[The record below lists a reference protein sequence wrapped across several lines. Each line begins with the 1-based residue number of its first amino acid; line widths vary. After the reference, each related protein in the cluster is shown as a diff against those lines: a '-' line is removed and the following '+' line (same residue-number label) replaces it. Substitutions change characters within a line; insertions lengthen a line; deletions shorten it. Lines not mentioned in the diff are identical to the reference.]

1 MLWGDPDEGESMTK
15 TGVEYADEQI
25 TVYPTCPFG
34 CTYCWSKLPLFRKRI
49 SNPRPFEEANRLKRT
64 RKRRRV
70 VVSFTTDPYQPR
82 ELTHRWTRAVLAKL
96 MIPHDGDHLYQLHE
110 VFVLTKNPMLA
121 LSDAYNWRNYPF
133 FHLGTT
139 LTSTD
144 PLPTFEPKAPPNPER
159 IEALREAHAQRI
171 KTWVSIEPW
180 IPEVTDPCRIIEK
193 THECVDW
200 YVIGRLN
207 HERELRMSPV
217 PSDYYTG
224 RLQKVVSLL
233 TELGKPFLI
242 KKELRQ
248 MRT

>member
-1 MLWGDPDEGESMTK
+1 MTK

-25 TVYPTCPFG
+25 TVYRDCPFN
-34 CTYCWSKLPLFRKRI
+34 CTYCWSKLPLFKKRI
-49 SNPRPFEEANRLKRT
+49 ANPRPFEEADRLKRA
-64 RKRRRV
+64 RMPKKV
-70 VVSFTTDPYQPR
+70 VVSFTTDPYQPM
-82 ELTHRWTRAVLAKL
+82 ELRYSWTRTVLAKL
-96 MIPHDGDHLYQLHE
+96 VLPRPGAWRQLRHE
-110 VFVLTKNPMLA
+110 IFVLTKNPSGA
-121 LSDAYNWRNYPF
+121 LLDNFIWRNYPF

-248 MRT
+248 VRS